1 MEIISTKD
9 KNLKELKINFA
20 SSIIQIFTTLDT
32 LDVHKDHRRI
42 FCREYGT

>member
-1 MEIISTKD
+1 METISTKD
-9 KNLKELKINFA
+9 KNLQELKMNFA

-32 LDVHKDHRRI
+32 LDIHQDHNII

>member
-1 MEIISTKD
+1 METISTMD
-9 KNLKELKINFA
+9 KNLQELKMNFA

-32 LDVHKDHRRI
+32 LGIHQDHNII